1 MSPRVETTL
10 QHCIA
15 VAAFFVLGG
24 NLSQLKG
31 PVLIRREQKLT
42 RKSLRKRECLKSLVV
57 NQKILRKS
65 PRKRKRVF
73 KQPGGQPNVSV
84 SLSQGSQGH
93 PLLSTH
99 RSITLGL
106 LGNKPGNIRELCPTQ
121 RLINFFVQIFP
132 QCAPRFSDKSKLQSC
147 NWKKRVIPFC
157 LIRL

>member
-1 MSPRVETTL
+1 MQKNVTASRNDTPALHCGRCFFCPRGQSEPIERPCAHQAGTK
-10 QHCIA
+10 A
-15 VAAFFVLGG
+15 D
-24 NLSQLKG
+24 
-31 PVLIRREQKLT
+31 QK
-42 RKSLRKRECLKSLVV
+42 KPEKERECLKSLVV

-106 LGNKPGNIRELCPTQ
+106 FSNKPGNIRELCPTQ

-132 QCAPRFSDKSKLQSC
+132 QCAPRLSDKPLKASC
-147 NWKKRVIPFC
+147 KAAIGKRV
-157 LIRL
+157 